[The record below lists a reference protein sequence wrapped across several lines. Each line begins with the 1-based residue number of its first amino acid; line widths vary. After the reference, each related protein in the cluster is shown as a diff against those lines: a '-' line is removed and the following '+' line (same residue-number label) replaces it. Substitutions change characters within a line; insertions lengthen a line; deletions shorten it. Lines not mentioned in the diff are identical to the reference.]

1 MKDTNEIELRRRTL
15 ENNTYESIEDKKLKK
30 ITSWRKS
37 QQKFFKN
44 LIYNI
49 LSFGILHIISLFHP
63 NLYIKLY
70 CDPSPASEC
79 DYFLVENIYGKLTL
93 CPNICRK
100 KDIKE
105 LNLPLKDKEDLSTNN
120 KKSEL
125 ELTKTLLYSFVYK
138 SNVYEY
144 DEKKDEI
151 IPVYMDL
158 SSMTNAD
165 ILDYFLSGLGTKGIV
180 KKFRERYGKN
190 EYAFNIRL
198 LYLFFLKNEIPS
210 YIIVIIIC
218 CIQTVAFN
226 DLNILGVKILI
237 VILFIFVQL
246 INIKVTIIN
255 KYKEEFTLDGNKKKI
270 KVKRKYLLKELDDLY
285 IEIEPEELLPGD
297 ILFLKEND
305 FVPCDCI
312 IIEGECLANESN
324 LTGKLDIYN
333 KTSIKENKI
342 LFNYRANNINI
353 LYHGMKIIKTFSKI
367 NNNYI
372 SVLCINIGPNT
383 YKANQYS
390 NIFYFL
396 ERKKEYNYVYNLFGE
411 RKIIFYYI
419 IIAIVIS
426 QLYGFIF
433 VNLTSLDN
441 AQEDF
446 KRLVA
451 RIMLGGLSEC
461 LILPYF
467 LTHSFMILLGIFRLQ
482 RNDIICFDKSR
493 LINSGKINTIIF
505 NKTGTLS
512 SETIEINGYN
522 IPDFNNQ
529 RKGSTVY
536 KKYTPSQSKKLNVQ
550 LLNYYIEYFQLKEKI
565 NKKKNVTF
573 DFNGLNSSES
583 LLISFLECLISCTNV
598 EKFEI
603 DLFGNKLEKSLFNDL
618 NWDIKPYSNTN
629 NINENNK
636 AKDNYVIKHNNNNNA
651 NNSDYILVKKNI
663 YDIFPKNN
671 YKLSESVNNSGIKQL
686 NESSIISNKNNENHT
701 LKRKNDINKTQRTF
715 EILSDIYSS
724 QTGSYKLRI
733 IKKFLINGSRCHSTI
748 VYNFIKKELRFM
760 VKGYPEEII
769 NKCLKSSLPD
779 NLENVISINRK
790 NGLIILIC
798 ASKIL
803 DISNYDDSDELDD
816 YMNDLIFCGFIT
828 LRNKIKNRV
837 KYSIDQIKEFDCH
850 MVISSAD
857 NEYNCLS
864 AGFNSGLIENNNI
877 FVVEKLGKY
886 NKLFFRKVY
895 SMEAKEGENIKE
907 IKDFDEV
914 SCSSKLTK
922 ITKNFDINKAKTK
935 KQIFKSKL
943 INNERENNFDK
954 KNSLSLEKSTKL
966 EDFSEM
972 NRLEDLSN
980 SRISGL
986 QISKKNY
993 DVTSNFKRSK
1003 KDFETLKKNKL
1014 IQDKKNVNI
1023 MNCFQ
1028 DIEYYHGIFDDFDDL
1043 REGIYCIS
1051 SAAFNFLYQN
1061 KKYEGIKYIL
1071 EKLHKKSKIFF
1082 NMSSV
1087 DKSRLID
1094 YFRESEN
1101 NIVLTI
1107 GGCDSDLDSII
1118 SSNVGIS
1125 LKNPP
1130 NQNMILCHFYFAKK
1144 DIINL
1149 KNLVVIGRLLYEN
1162 SILLEIVSFSC
1173 AVAVNFYLAGCLS
1186 KYLDIKGFLSN
1197 QLRFLDLEN
1206 LILEMISFVG
1216 LPKEKIQ
1223 LIKNKKLLNIYYIV
1237 QLVVLLNFKLCSL
1250 ILLQNL
1256 YTVDETLNEE
1266 ESNEEYI
1273 NFVFLLCVEFII
1285 TSIFAFNNVSFYRKS
1300 PFSNIV
1306 LVIISL
1312 LILLYIILLICL
1324 NSSNYNSDVINLTK
1338 YSYSD
1343 NLIDSISDRNGLL
1356 LLLIICFD
1364 FIATFLFSTII
1375 YNIFNRYIK

>member
-70 CDPSPASEC
+70 CDPSPALEC

-105 LNLPLKDKEDLSTNN
+105 LNLPLKDKEDLSPNN

-151 IPVYMDL
+151 IPVYMNL

-190 EYAFNIRL
+190 EYAFNTGI

-583 LLISFLECLISCTNV
+583 LLISFLECLICCTNV

-636 AKDNYVIKHNNNNNA
+636 AKDNYVIKHINNNNA

-779 NLENVISINRK
+779 NLENAISINRK
-790 NGLIILIC
+790 NGLIILIF

-803 DISNYDDSDELDD
+803 DISN
-816 YMNDLIFCGFIT
+816 
-828 LRNKIKNRV
+828 
-837 KYSIDQIKEFDCH
+837 
-850 MVISSAD
+850 
-857 NEYNCLS
+857 
-864 AGFNSGLIENNNI
+864 
-877 FVVEKLGKY
+877 
-886 NKLFFRKVY
+886 
-895 SMEAKEGENIKE
+895 
-907 IKDFDEV
+907 
-914 SCSSKLTK
+914 
-922 ITKNFDINKAKTK
+922 
-935 KQIFKSKL
+935 
-943 INNERENNFDK
+943 
-954 KNSLSLEKSTKL
+954 
-966 EDFSEM
+966 
-972 NRLEDLSN
+972 
-980 SRISGL
+980 
-986 QISKKNY
+986 
-993 DVTSNFKRSK
+993 
-1003 KDFETLKKNKL
+1003 
-1014 IQDKKNVNI
+1014 
-1023 MNCFQ
+1023 
-1028 DIEYYHGIFDDFDDL
+1028 
-1043 REGIYCIS
+1043 
-1051 SAAFNFLYQN
+1051 
-1061 KKYEGIKYIL
+1061 
-1071 EKLHKKSKIFF
+1071 
-1082 NMSSV
+1082 
-1087 DKSRLID
+1087 
-1094 YFRESEN
+1094 
-1101 NIVLTI
+1101 
-1107 GGCDSDLDSII
+1107 
-1118 SSNVGIS
+1118 
-1125 LKNPP
+1125 
-1130 NQNMILCHFYFAKK
+1130 
-1144 DIINL
+1144 
-1149 KNLVVIGRLLYEN
+1149 
-1162 SILLEIVSFSC
+1162 
-1173 AVAVNFYLAGCLS
+1173 
-1186 KYLDIKGFLSN
+1186 
-1197 QLRFLDLEN
+1197 
-1206 LILEMISFVG
+1206 
-1216 LPKEKIQ
+1216 
-1223 LIKNKKLLNIYYIV
+1223 
-1237 QLVVLLNFKLCSL
+1237 
-1250 ILLQNL
+1250 
-1256 YTVDETLNEE
+1256 
-1266 ESNEEYI
+1266 
-1273 NFVFLLCVEFII
+1273 
-1285 TSIFAFNNVSFYRKS
+1285 
-1300 PFSNIV
+1300 
-1306 LVIISL
+1306 
-1312 LILLYIILLICL
+1312 
-1324 NSSNYNSDVINLTK
+1324 
-1338 YSYSD
+1338 
-1343 NLIDSISDRNGLL
+1343 
-1356 LLLIICFD
+1356 
-1364 FIATFLFSTII
+1364 
-1375 YNIFNRYIK
+1375 